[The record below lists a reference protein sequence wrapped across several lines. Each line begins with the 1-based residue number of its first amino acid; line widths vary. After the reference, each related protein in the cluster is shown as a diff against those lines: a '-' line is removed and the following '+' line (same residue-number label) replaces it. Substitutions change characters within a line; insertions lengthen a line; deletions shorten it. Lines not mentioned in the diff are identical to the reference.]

1 MIGAEASKRI
11 LETVG
16 LCRLIGDQQRAL
28 QQAHRAAELAPNMYE
43 PRRIYAYQLLAN
55 QRYDEAIEQFAWCAR
70 RRPSD
75 EKVKQSLNIA
85 RNLRRKS
92 QGLPGRV
99 ATRPNS
105 EVR

>member
-1 MIGAEASKRI
+1 
-11 LETVG
+11 
-16 LCRLIGDQQRAL
+16 
-28 QQAHRAAELAPNMYE
+28 MYE

-55 QRYDEAIEQFAWCAR
+55 QRFDEAIEQFAWCVR

-92 QGLPGRV
+92 QGLRGRV
-99 ATRPNS
+99 ATQPSR